1 MCATI
6 NESERAFRGCNQSFA
21 DDELVHAQTEIDMV
35 ADARK
40 VQMAAIPGATRPGT
54 IADPNRKEV
63 DKRRTFSPA
72 PTPVSSGTY
81 NKDGRACYETFF
93 MKIHT

>member
-1 MCATI
+1 
-6 NESERAFRGCNQSFA
+6 
-21 DDELVHAQTEIDMV
+21 
-35 ADARK
+35 
-40 VQMAAIPGATRPGT
+40 MAAIPGATRPGT